1 MPSPAAAD
9 STSEMKKGTFPA
21 VAMAEASLL
30 SQQATL
36 RKACNFVALFGFQHE
51 KLSLC
56 KDEKKLGYREQNIHR
71 LIIQKIVEGCV
82 PNWIP
87 LKNLQVRNTSSR

>member
-1 MPSPAAAD
+1 MDKDTDMPSPAAAD

-51 KLSLC
+51 NYPFARMK
-56 KDEKKLGYREQNIHR
+56 R
-71 LIIQKIVEGCV
+71 
-82 PNWIP
+82 NWDTGSKTFIG
-87 LKNLQVRNTSSR
+87 